1 MPVPDGGSAARAAA
15 GHARRDY
22 AGALG
27 RDDPRDPPHPE
38 VISVM
43 AWYGIK
49 IASHRSRAVCPADLA
64 RASLVLPYPG
74 RISGMP
80 ARAPRRQGRLRK
92 RTRADL
98 PLPNDGNHWPLA
110 HKPTGQSGLRVHT
123 PGRCWRLVR
132 PGYIPSLKIHHP
144 GAALLCR

>member
-64 RASLVLPYPG
+64 RASLVLA
-74 RISGMP
+74 ISRENLRHAGASPAP
-80 ARAPRRQGRLRK
+80 ARPSSQTDEGGLWHCPTTVTTGRSPISQR
-92 RTRADL
+92 DS
-98 PLPNDGNHWPLA
+98 LA
-110 HKPTGQSGLRVHT
+110 
-123 PGRCWRLVR
+123 
-132 PGYIPSLKIHHP
+132 
-144 GAALLCR
+144 